1 MPSRHDASVSGGT
14 SLMSEN
20 TWQRG
25 ESMDEHLAYM
35 GCTAAASPEIQ
46 ASVLVESGEL
56 PG

>member
-25 ESMDEHLAYM
+25 ESMDEHLTYM

-46 ASVLVESGEL
+46 ASVLVESGEP